1 VFIDNT
7 LNRFNLGMIFMVKFQ
22 CLVML
27 KNIIFVTILHVEPE
41 VPNKQQKLG
50 NKEHAS
56 VTRLKAK
63 NETKLLR
70 EY

>member
-1 VFIDNT
+1 
-7 LNRFNLGMIFMVKFQ
+7 MVKFQ